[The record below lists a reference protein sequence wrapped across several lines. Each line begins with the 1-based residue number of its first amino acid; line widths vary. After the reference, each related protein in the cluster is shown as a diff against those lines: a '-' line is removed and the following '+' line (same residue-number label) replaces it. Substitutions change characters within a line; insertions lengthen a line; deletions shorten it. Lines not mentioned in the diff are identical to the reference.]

1 MSGWILVLDASGTVK
16 RERLSTFAARESRH
30 VRVLPNGDTV
40 FTTEVFPTRPGGRAT
55 RVVKVD
61 PSGVVK
67 AQSEVIPD
75 AVIQAVPTFAD
86 PAVRVIPASP
96 TQTKPI
102 ITLNDQ
108 LAAVENVSEHA
119 GVIISKRAYYLPDG
133 SLVLFGGQ
141 GYHGN
146 SFSAS
151 IAWISSD
158 LEGRSATLLEPPLA
172 SDAIVDAVPTGIIG
186 EFATVRLVTPMTE
199 MGRTEHRLGVVLAF
213 VQIR

>member
-1 MSGWILVLDASGTVK
+1 
-16 RERLSTFAARESRH
+16 
-30 VRVLPNGDTV
+30 
-40 FTTEVFPTRPGGRAT
+40 
-55 RVVKVD
+55 
-61 PSGVVK
+61 
-67 AQSEVIPD
+67 
-75 AVIQAVPTFAD
+75 
-86 PAVRVIPASP
+86 VIPASP